1 MQTDRLERSSSTEFA
16 AAEDLLHLQATAL
29 EAAANPIII
38 SRRDGTIVWVNK
50 AFEELSGYT
59 REEALGQSTRLLK
72 AGQQS
77 PSFYKNMWETILSG
91 QRWRGELVNRR
102 KDGTVY
108 EEEMTIT
115 PVKNGAG
122 DVTHFIAIKLDIAER
137 KRAEERICRLAQAVE
152 NSTELIAIA
161 NPDGR
166 ISFANHAL
174 LQATGY
180 KDTEII
186 GEFFG
191 KTLISHNNPPA
202 LDEEIR
208 VRTLLEGGWRGECL
222 GRRKDDSDFPVF
234 LSTGQIKDNRG
245 LVIGIFGIGQDI
257 TDRKHLEEQL
267 LVSQKMEAVGRL
279 AGGVAHD
286 FNNLLGVI
294 VGYSDLVLD
303 AFPSE
308 DPRHQQLEQIKKAGL
323 RATSL
328 TRQLLTFSRKQ
339 VCQPVVLDIN
349 ALVTDF
355 NKMLRRM
362 VGEDIELANALQP
375 GLGQIKADPGQIEQV
390 IMNLVVNSRDA
401 MPNGG
406 KLIIETAN
414 IGPSGYW
421 EGRQDDAMEN
431 G

>member
-1 MQTDRLERSSSTEFA
+1 
-16 AAEDLLHLQATAL
+16 
-29 EAAANPIII
+29 
-38 SRRDGTIVWVNK
+38 
-50 AFEELSGYT
+50 
-59 REEALGQSTRLLK
+59 
-72 AGQQS
+72 
-77 PSFYKNMWETILSG
+77 
-91 QRWRGELVNRR
+91 
-102 KDGTVY
+102 
-108 EEEMTIT
+108 
-115 PVKNGAG
+115 
-122 DVTHFIAIKLDIAER
+122 
-137 KRAEERICRLAQAVE
+137 
-152 NSTELIAIA
+152 
-161 NPDGR
+161 
-166 ISFANHAL
+166 
-174 LQATGY
+174 
-180 KDTEII
+180 
-186 GEFFG
+186 
-191 KTLISHNNPPA
+191 
-202 LDEEIR
+202 
-208 VRTLLEGGWRGECL
+208 
-222 GRRKDDSDFPVF
+222 
-234 LSTGQIKDNRG
+234 
-245 LVIGIFGIGQDI
+245 
-257 TDRKHLEEQL
+257 
-267 LVSQKMEAVGRL
+267 MEAVGRL